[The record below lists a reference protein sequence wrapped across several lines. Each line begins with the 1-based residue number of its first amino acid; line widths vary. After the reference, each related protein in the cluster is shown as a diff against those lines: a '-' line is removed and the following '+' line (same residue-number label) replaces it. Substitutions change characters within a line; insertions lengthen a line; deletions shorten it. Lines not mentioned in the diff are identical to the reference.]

1 MQKICQAEGMFGAQ
15 QGCSAGVR
23 GGGRE
28 AKRQAVC
35 RWWELRVMS
44 QAEAD
49 SQVCSSGEPVPWE
62 G

>member
-1 MQKICQAEGMFGAQ
+1 MFGAQ

-23 GGGRE
+23 GGSRE
-28 AKRQAVC
+28 VKRQAVHG
-35 RWWELRVMS
+35 WWELRVMG

-49 SQVCSSGEPVPWE
+49 FQVCSSGAPVPWE